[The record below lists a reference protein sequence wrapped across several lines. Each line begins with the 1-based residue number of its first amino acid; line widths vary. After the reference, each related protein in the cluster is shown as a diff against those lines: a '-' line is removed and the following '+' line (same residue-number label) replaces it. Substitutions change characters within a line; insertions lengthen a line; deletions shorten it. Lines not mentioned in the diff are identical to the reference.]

1 MYENQRKS
9 MDNHMK
15 SIGNHRKRYA
25 NNRKHIKS
33 TEKHTT
39 KTQKHKRSF
48 ENTCKKHD
56 FQVQGD
62 LKGRGC
68 IRSARELSTIPGSFQ
83 RYPKQDV

>member
-1 MYENQRKS
+1 MENKRKPIE
-9 MDNHMK
+9 NMK
-15 SIGNHRKRYA
+15 SIGNHRNQYA

-48 ENTCKKHD
+48 ENACKKHD

-62 LKGRGC
+62 LKGAVC
-68 IRSARELSTIPGSFQ
+68 VRSARGPSTIPGHFQ
-83 RYPKQDV
+83 RYPRQHV